1 MSSGSISASSLLALS
16 KLQTGDATKLQA
28 RTAKAKSVEDQF
40 KQYADMTP
48 AQRMRASI
56 LASMGLKESDLAAMD
71 PKQRQALEDQ
81 IAKQIKQAAEKQ
93 IDKKSGFYTDMKV

>member
-1 MSSGSISASSLLALS
+1 MSSGAISTGFSPTFN
-16 KLQTGDATKLQA
+16 KIQTGDATKLQA
-28 RTAKAKSVEDQF
+28 SSAKAKSVDDQF

-48 AQRMRASI
+48 AQRMRANI

-71 PKQRQALEDQ
+71 PKQRQAVEDQ
-81 IAKQIKQAAEKQ
+81 IAKQLKQAAEKQ